1 MKYRRRVYYSAEQ
14 RAEIWDR
21 WQRGESMSSIGR
33 VFDRQ
38 SSSVFS
44 VISPTG
50 GIRPPDRRRGRSALS
65 LSEREEISRGLSTKQ
80 SLRAIARQL
89 RRAPSTISR
98 EVQRNGGLAGYRATA
113 SDNSAWDRALRP
125 KMCKLA
131 CHPMLARAVSAKL
144 RRKWSPEQVAGWLK
158 RAFPG
163 EAHKQVSHET
173 IYRSLYI
180 QARGVLKKELL
191 AHLRAK
197 RTVRRSQHASLKRNG
212 NGQIKDAVSISE
224 RPASVEDRAV
234 PGHWEGDLIGGSKNS
249 YIATLVERHSRY
261 VMLVKVANKDTGSVV
276 TALIKSA
283 QKLPRELYKSLTWDR
298 GKELAD
304 HPRFTLAT
312 DVDVYFCDPQSP
324 WQRGSNENTNRLLRQ
339 YLPRG
344 TDLSVHSQ
352 AKLSAIARQLNERP
366 RKTLQYQT
374 PAEKFAECVAST
386 G

>member
-1 MKYRRRVYYSAEQ
+1 MKYRRRIYYSAVQ

-21 WQRGESMSSIGR
+21 WQRGESMRSIGR

-50 GIRPPDRRRGRSALS
+50 GIRPPDRIRGKFALC
-65 LSEREEISRGLSTKQ
+65 LWEREEISRGLSMKQ
-80 SLRAIARQL
+80 SLRMIARQL
-89 RRAPSTISR
+89 GRAPSTISR
-98 EVQRNGGLAGYRATA
+98 EVRRNGGVAGYRATA
-113 SDNSAWDRALRP
+113 SDQAAWNRALRP
-125 KMCKLA
+125 KICKLA
-131 CHPMLARAVSAKL
+131 CHPALAHAVSAKL

-158 RAFPG
+158 RAFPR

-191 AHLRAK
+191 EHLRAK
-197 RTVRRSQHASLKRNG
+197 RTVRRSRHASLKRNG
-212 NGQIKDAVSISE
+212 LGQIKDAVSIGK

-249 YIATLVERHSRY
+249 YIATLVERYSRY
-261 VMLVKVANKDTGSVV
+261 VMLVKVANKDTESVI
-276 TALIKSA
+276 TGLIKQS
-283 QKLPRELYKSLTWDR
+283 KRLPKELYKSLTWDR

-304 HPRFTLAT
+304 HRRLTVAT

-374 PAEKFAECVAST
+374 PAEKFAECVASIS
-386 G
+386 